1 MAFAETEIEL
11 VDSLN
16 WISLPSVEYDTSSWS
31 SWSSRGDP
39 SFTDSLFP
47 DLLDDD
53 YFILPG
59 YPEGFHIVVPR
70 LYKRLSLVLPKLQC
84 ILLLYVQYI
93 VYM

>member
-16 WISLPSVEYDTSSWS
+16 WISLPWLEYDSSSMYSWS

-47 DLLDDD
+47 DLLLEPCGDHS
-53 YFILPG
+53 ILLS
-59 YPEGFHIVVPR
+59 YPEGFTLLCLVV
-70 LYKRLSLVLPKLQC
+70 
-84 ILLLYVQYI
+84 
-93 VYM
+93 